1 MTTFFA
7 IIIIL
12 AGVTFHIGELKG
24 LILYIFR
31 LEEVKEKRHERELQY
46 RLELKRIESE
56 RRREE
61 QEHEMKLIQMLM
73 HARGF
78 SPNPPVAMQ
87 QYDSTAS
94 YSQMMGCD
102 ASTGAPAC
110 EPLYSHD
117 DSNTQHILP
126 IFLGKSLSC
135 TVVVELNT
143 GRRCLLFQLLHC
155 VL

>member
-31 LEEVKEKRHERELQY
+31 LEEVEEKRHERELQY

-61 QEHEMKLIQMLM
+61 
-73 HARGF
+73 
-78 SPNPPVAMQ
+78 
-87 QYDSTAS
+87 
-94 YSQMMGCD
+94 
-102 ASTGAPAC
+102 
-110 EPLYSHD
+110 
-117 DSNTQHILP
+117 
-126 IFLGKSLSC
+126 
-135 TVVVELNT
+135 
-143 GRRCLLFQLLHC
+143 
-155 VL
+155 

>member
-1 MTTFFA
+1 
-7 IIIIL
+7 
-12 AGVTFHIGELKG
+12 
-24 LILYIFR
+24 
-31 LEEVKEKRHERELQY
+31 
-46 RLELKRIESE
+46 
-56 RRREE
+56 
-61 QEHEMKLIQMLM
+61 MKLIQMLM